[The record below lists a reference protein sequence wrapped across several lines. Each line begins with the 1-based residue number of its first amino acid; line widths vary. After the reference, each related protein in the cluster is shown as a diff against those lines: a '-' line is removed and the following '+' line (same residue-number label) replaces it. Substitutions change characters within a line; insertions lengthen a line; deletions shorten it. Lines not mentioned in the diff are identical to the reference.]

1 MLSLLLSLH
10 LAAAAAQTP
19 AASFAVK
26 VEGTGRPMILVP
38 GFVSSGEV
46 WTDVVAHYKTKYECH
61 VLTLAGFAGVPASN
75 PTSLRR
81 VRDEIVEYIRAKKL
95 DRPVLVGHSLG
106 GFMVMWVASA
116 APELTGPVISVEGV
130 PFLSALINAGTTAE
144 AVRPQAEQVQKY
156 YLTVTAEQIAAS
168 NRLAFASMMSDAS
181 RVEAATKWGATDGPA
196 AGAMVAEIM
205 TTDIRT
211 DVARIKSPLLLIGAG
226 KRVSASPEQMQ
237 QARQSYEAQVARV
250 PVHEVVFAENALHF
264 VMYDDLPFLLR
275 TMDGFLGR

>member
-1 MLSLLLSLH
+1 
-10 LAAAAAQTP
+10 
-19 AASFAVK
+19 
-26 VEGTGRPMILVP
+26 
-38 GFVSSGEV
+38 
-46 WTDVVAHYKTKYECH
+46 
-61 VLTLAGFAGVPASN
+61 
-75 PTSLRR
+75 
-81 VRDEIVEYIRAKKL
+81 
-95 DRPVLVGHSLG
+95 
-106 GFMVMWVASA
+106 
-116 APELTGPVISVEGV
+116 VISVEGV

-237 QARQSYEAQVARV
+237 QARQAYEAQVARV

-275 TMDGFLGR
+275 TMDGFLNH